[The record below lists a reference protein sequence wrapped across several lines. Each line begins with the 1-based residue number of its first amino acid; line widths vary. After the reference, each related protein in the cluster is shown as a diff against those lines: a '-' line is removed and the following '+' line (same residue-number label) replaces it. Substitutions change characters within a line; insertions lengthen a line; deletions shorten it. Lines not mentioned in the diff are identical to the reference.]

1 MKRGSISVFLRG
13 LRGYAMHMAHWSGFA
28 RRLMAL
34 SFIRS
39 FVMRIIVLSD
49 KNTRFS
55 LMVII
60 LGQPQLVDEVITGFL
75 DLGVTGAT
83 VIDSRGMGQI
93 IRQDM
98 PIFAGL
104 ASLFPVT
111 TGSRVV
117 LSVMPTELVDS
128 VFKMVEEIAGQVSE
142 SNSSVCFTVPVDE
155 FRGIRH

>member
-1 MKRGSISVFLRG
+1 
-13 LRGYAMHMAHWSGFA
+13 
-28 RRLMAL
+28 
-34 SFIRS
+34 
-39 FVMRIIVLSD
+39 
-49 KNTRFS
+49 
-55 LMVII
+55 MVIV

-104 ASLFPVT
+104 ASLFPVS

-117 LSVMPTELVDS
+117 LSVMPAELVES
-128 VFKMVEEIAGQVSE
+128 VFKMVEEIVGQVSE
-142 SNSSVCFTVPVDE
+142 GNSAVCFTVPVDE